1 VRSLWLFINEAFRAA
16 LKCPLAFVGVVIG
29 NIFFIIAG
37 ALIPLLVGRVI
48 ELAVPDGSREAL
60 VQVAVG
66 WSLVTLLWLA
76 GEWLLIWAA
85 AVITAAYSHRARTE
99 ALRAVHADP
108 FGQPDASGIT
118 TRLTADIDEVEDSL
132 IEFLAGTINDFGR
145 LLMVCAALTII
156 QPVIGL
162 AFLAFMAF
170 FVIFQ
175 RVVAT
180 RVDRAND
187 DRQNA
192 VDTMSGKLTESVRTV
207 PLIHAYDL
215 HDWDGGRF
223 RERSEELRRATRR
236 RALMGWWPYWA
247 GATTGRV
254 ALIVILVIAAVTAQ
268 QGILSVAAVAASM
281 MYVQMAVD
289 SLLDLAE
296 FIPEGQ
302 RAGVSVARVRELTDA
317 APPLASEH
325 EREVAAAVTA
335 HSGPVAVWLR
345 DASITLPNGTTV
357 LKPTTL
363 ELPAGKWTSIVGG
376 SGAGKSTIL
385 GLVTGQ
391 RRLTAGTVEV
401 AGMGVDEA
409 HDKVRTSLVFQD
421 SLLFNTSIA
430 ENIRAGD
437 RSADDDAVREAA
449 RLAELHDVLE
459 ALPEGYATLVDTTGH
474 LISGGQRQRLALA
487 RALVRRPQL
496 LLLDEATSALD
507 PQTAAAT
514 WRTMRRVATEQ
525 GITVLAVCHQLELA
539 IDSDL
544 LVVMQSGEVVE
555 SGSPRELT
563 HSEGPWRELHEAHRR
578 VSDDDLNSVMRL
590 MHEHPELIPASS
602 DAIAE
607 LARLSR
613 VIDAD
618 AGMVVCERGDPLDE
632 LVLVSSGR
640 IEVSDGVS
648 RYALGAGSALGNL
661 NDLITGRIAVDARMV
676 SGGQL
681 VFVPRK
687 ALLPSLRDLLD
698 GDATTAS
705 AMAWLTRVERA
716 PREAIAERLG
726 EKGDELLDGLLAAG
740 ALRLHDDGQISVI
753 VGSRRRSSVSML
765 DDLFPDS

>member
-1 VRSLWLFINEAFRAA
+1 MRSLWLFLTEAFQAA
-16 LKCPLAFVGVVIG
+16 RRCPLAFAGVVVG
-29 NIFFIIAG
+29 NIFFVVAG
-37 ALIPLLVGRVI
+37 VLIPLLVGRVI

-66 WSLVTLLWLA
+66 WSVVTVLWLA

-85 AVITAAYSHRARTE
+85 AVITSAYSHRARTE

-118 TRLTADIDEVEDSL
+118 MRLTADIDQVEDSL
-132 IEFLAGTINDFGR
+132 IELLTGSINDFGR

-175 RVVAT
+175 RIVAT

-187 DRQNA
+187 DRETA
-192 VDTMSGKLTESVRTV
+192 VDTMSGKLVETVRTV

-223 RERSEELRRATRR
+223 RERSEQLRRATRR

-254 ALIVILVIAAVTAQ
+254 ALIVIVVIAAVTAQ

-289 SLLDLAE
+289 SLLELAE
-296 FIPEGQ
+296 FIPGGQ
-302 RAGVSVARVRELTDA
+302 RTGVSVARVRELTEA
-317 APPLASEH
+317 APPLAT
-325 EREVAAAVTA
+325 EREGRAAVTP
-335 HSGPVAVWLR
+335 HDGPVSVWLR
-345 DASITLPNGTTV
+345 DATIVLPNGTTV
-357 LKPTTL
+357 LQPTTL
-363 ELPAGKWTSIVGG
+363 EFPAGKWTSIVGG

-385 GLVTGQ
+385 GLVTGR
-391 RRLTAGTVEV
+391 RRLTSGTVEV

-409 HDKVRTSLVFQD
+409 HDRVRTSLVFQD
-421 SLLFNTSIA
+421 SLLFDTSIA

-437 RSADDDAVREAA
+437 RGADDDAVREAA
-449 RLAELHDVLE
+449 SLAELHDVLE
-459 ALPEGYATLVDTTGH
+459 ALPEGYATVVDTSGH
-474 LISGGQRQRLALA
+474 LMSGGQRQRLALA

-496 LLLDEATSALD
+496 LLLDEATSAID

-514 WRTMRRVATEQ
+514 WRTMRRVATER

-544 LVVMQSGEVVE
+544 LVVMQSGAVVE

-563 HSEGPWRELHEAHRR
+563 HANGPWRELQDVHRR
-578 VSDDDLNSVMRL
+578 VHDDDLNSVMRL
-590 MHEHPELIPASS
+590 MHEHPELIPAASE
-602 DAIAE
+602 AIAD

-613 VIDAD
+613 VIEAP
-618 AGMVVCERGDPLDE
+618 AGTVVCQRGDPLDE

-726 EKGDELLDGLLAAG
+726 DKGDELIDGLLSAG

-753 VGSRRRSSVSML
+753 VGTRRRSSVSML
-765 DDLFPDS
+765 DDLFPES

>member
-1 VRSLWLFINEAFRAA
+1 MRSLWLFLTEAFQAA
-16 LKCPLAFVGVVIG
+16 RRCPLAFAGVVVG
-29 NIFFIIAG
+29 NIFFVVAG
-37 ALIPLLVGRVI
+37 VLIPLLVGRVI

-66 WSLVTLLWLA
+66 WSVVTVLWLA

-85 AVITAAYSHRARTE
+85 AVITSAYSHRARTE

-118 TRLTADIDEVEDSL
+118 MRLTADIDQVEDSL
-132 IEFLAGTINDFGR
+132 IELLTGSINDFGR

-175 RVVAT
+175 RIVAT

-187 DRQNA
+187 DRETA
-192 VDTMSGKLTESVRTV
+192 VDTMSGKLVETVRTV

-223 RERSEELRRATRR
+223 RERSEQLRRATRR

-254 ALIVILVIAAVTAQ
+254 ALIVIVVIAAVTAQ

-289 SLLDLAE
+289 SLLELAE
-296 FIPEGQ
+296 FIPGGQ
-302 RAGVSVARVRELTDA
+302 RTGVSVARVRELTEA
-317 APPLASEH
+317 APPLAT
-325 EREVAAAVTA
+325 EREGRAAVTP
-335 HSGPVAVWLR
+335 HDGPVSVWLR
-345 DASITLPNGTTV
+345 DATIVLPNGATV
-357 LKPTTL
+357 LQPTTL
-363 ELPAGKWTSIVGG
+363 EFPAGKWTSIVGG

-385 GLVTGQ
+385 GLVTGR
-391 RRLTAGTVEV
+391 RRLTSGTVEV

-409 HDKVRTSLVFQD
+409 HDRVRTSLVFQD
-421 SLLFNTSIA
+421 SLLFDTSIA

-437 RSADDDAVREAA
+437 RGADDDAVREAA
-449 RLAELHDVLE
+449 SLAELHDVLE
-459 ALPEGYATLVDTTGH
+459 ALPEGYATVVDTSGH
-474 LISGGQRQRLALA
+474 LMSGGQRQRLALA

-496 LLLDEATSALD
+496 LLLDEATSAID

-514 WRTMRRVATEQ
+514 WRTMRRVATER

-544 LVVMQSGEVVE
+544 LVVMQSGAVVE

-563 HSEGPWRELHEAHRR
+563 HANGPWRELQDVHRR
-578 VSDDDLNSVMRL
+578 VHDDDLNSVMRL
-590 MHEHPELIPASS
+590 MHEHPELIPAASE
-602 DAIAE
+602 AIAD

-613 VIDAD
+613 VIEAP
-618 AGMVVCERGDPLDE
+618 AGTVVCQRGDPLDE

-705 AMAWLTRVERA
+705 ALAWLTRVERA

-726 EKGDELLDGLLAAG
+726 DKGDELIDGLLSAG

-753 VGSRRRSSVSML
+753 VGTRRRSSVSML
-765 DDLFPDS
+765 DDLFTES

>member
-1 VRSLWLFINEAFRAA
+1 MRSLWLFLTEAFRAA
-16 LKCPLAFVGVVIG
+16 RRRPLAFAGVVVG
-29 NIFFIIAG
+29 NIFFVVAG
-37 ALIPLLVGRVI
+37 VLIPLLVGRVI

-66 WSLVTLLWLA
+66 WSVVTVLWLA

-85 AVITAAYSHRARTE
+85 AVITSAYSHRARTE

-118 TRLTADIDEVEDSL
+118 MRLTADIDQVEDSL
-132 IEFLAGTINDFGR
+132 IELLTGSINDFGR

-175 RVVAT
+175 RIVAT

-187 DRQNA
+187 DRETA
-192 VDTMSGKLTESVRTV
+192 VDTMSGKLVETVRTV

-223 RERSEELRRATRR
+223 RERSEQLRRATRR

-254 ALIVILVIAAVTAQ
+254 ALIVIVVIAAVTAQ

-289 SLLDLAE
+289 SLLELAE
-296 FIPEGQ
+296 FIPGGQ
-302 RAGVSVARVRELTDA
+302 RTGVSVARVRELTEA
-317 APPLASEH
+317 APPLVT
-325 EREVAAAVTA
+325 EREGRAAVTP
-335 HSGPVAVWLR
+335 HDGPVSVLLH
-345 DASITLPNGTTV
+345 DATIVLPNGATV
-357 LKPTTL
+357 LHPTTL
-363 ELPAGKWTSIVGG
+363 EFPAGKWTSIVGG

-385 GLVTGQ
+385 GLVTGR
-391 RRLTAGTVEV
+391 RRLTSGTVEV

-409 HDKVRTSLVFQD
+409 HDRVRTSLVFQD
-421 SLLFNTSIA
+421 SLLFDTSIA

-437 RSADDDAVREAA
+437 RGADDDAVREAA
-449 RLAELHDVLE
+449 SLAELHDVLE
-459 ALPEGYATLVDTTGH
+459 ALPEGYATMVDTSGH

-496 LLLDEATSALD
+496 LLLDEATSAID

-514 WRTMRRVATEQ
+514 WRTMRRVATER

-544 LVVMQSGEVVE
+544 LVVMQSGAVVE

-563 HSEGPWRELHEAHRR
+563 HANGPWRELQDVHRR
-578 VSDDDLNSVMRL
+578 VHDDDLNSVMRL
-590 MHEHPELIPASS
+590 MHEHPELIPAASE
-602 DAIAE
+602 AIAD

-613 VIDAD
+613 VIEAP
-618 AGMVVCERGDPLDE
+618 AGTVVCQRGDPLDE

-726 EKGDELLDGLLAAG
+726 DKGDELIDGLLSAG

-753 VGSRRRSSVSML
+753 VGTRRRSSVSML
-765 DDLFPDS
+765 DDLFPES